1 MAAKRSYSYV
11 AIPTGRLI
19 EEIISS
25 KNLDEMDIINQLGI
39 SPLDFYD
46 LLEGDFCLTE
56 DIAVKLG
63 KIFDLDP
70 TILMN
75 FEKIYREDLDKV
87 NQENKVLV
95 PEIA

>member
-19 EEIISS
+19 EEIISN
-25 KNLDEMDIINQLGI
+25 KNLDEMDVINQLGI
-39 SPLDFYD
+39 SPMDFYD
-46 LLEGDFCLTE
+46 LLEGDLCLTE
-56 DIAVKLG
+56 DIAAKLG

-75 FEKIYREDLDKV
+75 FEKIYREDLAKV
-87 NQENKVLV
+87 NQENQVLI